1 MSEKMP
7 YRESRPDKIEIRRDA
22 LLLRIAEL
30 RQAVK
35 ATTLDQ
41 NLASKELDELDKSVQ
56 SVKGLEDMDLFEKMF
71 DVLEKTVDSYK

>member
-1 MSEKMP
+1 MP
-7 YRESRPDKIEIRRDA
+7 YREPRPDEMEIRRDA
-22 LLLRIAEL
+22 LLLGIAEL

-56 SVKGLEDMDLFEKMF
+56 SVKGLTDMYLYEEVFDL
-71 DVLEKTVDSYK
+71 LEKTVDSKK